1 MKLSVVVP
9 LFNHAENIYSFID
22 EVDAR
27 AQTLSD
33 VHEIIV
39 TTNQDF
45 EFVEK
50 LHDRLK
56 GKAHIIAVRESDDY
70 QQVVMA
76 GVDRA
81 SGDATIIMTPE
92 YAPELMDDM
101 VNEWRAGKEVVCLRR
116 KHGKFGQFITKMRLK
131 IYNLFLFMFGDIFSI
146 GILKDAQL
154 LDKKIVDKMKAEQD
168 LAHRIRTMYAPLDC
182 NTAVFN
188 IDHSIEKFETKGTP
202 KFDFWLG
209 ATGAVVTLLAMIT
222 AFALA
227 GALHAPIWFWT
238 IVIIFGLIFEFVF
251 IALLVNATARVK
263 IGILHNVDEQGR
275 IYNAVQEYHKENS
288 FDEKTEQSQILLKT
302 EPEPKKSAASRKTAT
317 KKAVTEKPASA
328 KKAEKA
334 DVSHKVTGQ
343 ETKHK
348 EPPKNVVAKNVVT
361 PKDEAVKNVSATE
374 TTRKAASKKVTAKT
388 VDAEKENAPKQ
399 AAKKVTKKAVT
410 KSAMD
415 EKETTAKT
423 AKKTSTKSATPKEV
437 ERIETAPTSKVE
449 DGAEKTPKKVTVKKT
464 TPTKTGAKTATKK
477 LAEKTPT
484 TRKTTKKTTVG
495 NE

>member
-9 LFNHAENIYSFID
+9 LFNHAENIYSFVD

-27 AQTLSD
+27 AQNLSD
-33 VHEIIV
+33 EHEIIV
-39 TTNQDF
+39 TTNQEF

-56 GKAHIIAVRESDDY
+56 DKAHIIAVRESDDY

-92 YAPELMDDM
+92 YDTTLMDDM

-116 KHGKFGQFITKMRLK
+116 KHGKFGQFITKLRLK

-188 IDHSIEKFETKGTP
+188 IEHSIEKFETKGTP

-209 ATGAVVTLLAMIT
+209 AVGAVVTLLAMIT

-251 IALLVNATARVK
+251 LALLVNATARVK

-275 IYNAVQEYHKENS
+275 IYNAVQEYHKEIKFNES
-288 FDEKTEQSQILLKT
+288 AEQSQITQIT
-302 EPEPKKSAASRKTAT
+302 ETAPKKTAAERKTVTEKAVPKKPAPVKKTVKAVTKKEDISNFATKNDATAKDEVKKSGT
-317 KKAVTEKPASA
+317 KKAVT
-328 KKAEKA
+328 
-334 DVSHKVTGQ
+334 V
-343 ETKHK
+343 K
-348 EPPKNVVAKNVVT
+348 EVT
-361 PKDEAVKNVSATE
+361 PKETVKKATTKKVSKTAVVANEARENE
-374 TTRKAASKKVTAKT
+374 TPKETVSKKVTTKKTTAAKET
-388 VDAEKENAPKQ
+388 TPKET
-399 AAKKVTKKAVT
+399 AKKVTKKAVT
-410 KSAMD
+410 KTETD
-415 EKETTAKT
+415 EKELAAKS
-423 AKKTSTKSATPKEV
+423 AKKTSAKSATKK
-437 ERIETAPTSKVE
+437 PTE
-449 DGAEKTPKKVTVKKT
+449 KKT
-464 TPTKTGAKTATKK
+464 T
-477 LAEKTPT
+477 
-484 TRKTTKKTTVG
+484 TRKITKKTT
-495 NE
+495 NENE